1 MIKNFEARYQSIL
14 EPKTKDLDG
23 TSSHHKEDTTSRQK
37 NNYHLDK
44 KRSNQLLNGI
54 KVILFVTGLSLINPI
69 QANAE
74 EEMVVQEF
82 VLEEQTKETQGMP
95 KTISVI
101 SFLILSIGVV
111 EVFIDIKKFSKE
123 ANYTNP
129 VFPGE
134 LSGQSSNDTPQKVL
148 KYLKLANELE
158 DKYGRL

>member
-1 MIKNFEARYQSIL
+1 M
-14 EPKTKDLDG
+14 
-23 TSSHHKEDTTSRQK
+23 
-37 NNYHLDK
+37 
-44 KRSNQLLNGI
+44 
-54 KVILFVTGLSLINPI
+54 TGLSLINPI